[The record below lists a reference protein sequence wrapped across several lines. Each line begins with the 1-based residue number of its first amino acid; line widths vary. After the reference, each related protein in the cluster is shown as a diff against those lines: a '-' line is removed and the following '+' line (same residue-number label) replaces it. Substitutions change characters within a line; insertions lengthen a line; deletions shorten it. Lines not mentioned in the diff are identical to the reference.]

1 MIHECINLKKVFPQL
16 NGGEKVLLYSYCL
29 DNFEEWSL
37 GRKRKTV
44 LILPGG
50 GYQFVSQREAEP
62 IAVQYLKEDI
72 NTFVLSYTVLEKP
85 MYNSLNPIDE
95 VFAAILYI
103 KQNAEHYNVDVDHIS
118 VMGFSAGGHL
128 AASVGLMYQ
137 NEEYAKLLKCNIE
150 DLRISGVLLGYP
162 VITMGE
168 FTHEGTAVR
177 RTNNDLD
184 LINKYSIE
192 KSITSNFPPTFI
204 WTTFEDDLLHPFN
217 STMLVHELIKNNVR
231 VEFHLYPEGHHG
243 LALANEITVSGFN
256 PEASEIVHT
265 WIEHSIRFIKRYL

>member
-1 MIHECINLKKVFPQL
+1 MIHECINLKEIYPQL
-16 NGGEKVLLYSYCL
+16 NGGDNVLLYSYCL
-29 DNFEEWSL
+29 ENFKEWST

-50 GYQFVSQREAEP
+50 GYQFVSEREAEP

-72 NTFVLSYTVLEKP
+72 NTFVLSYTVINEP
-85 MYNSLNPIDE
+85 AHHPLNPIDE

-103 KQNAEHYNVDVDHIS
+103 KRNAERYNVDVDHIS

-128 AASVGLMYQ
+128 ASTVGLFYQ
-137 NEEYAKLLKCNIE
+137 DETYSKLLNCNIE
-150 DLRISGVLLGYP
+150 DLHISGLLLSYP

-168 FTHEGTAVR
+168 YTHFGSMHL
-177 RTNNDLD
+177 RTGEDKE
-184 LINKYSIE
+184 LINKLSTE
-192 KSITSNFPPTFI
+192 KHITSNYPPTFI
-204 WTTFEDDLLHPFN
+204 WTTFEDDIVHPFN

-243 LALANEITVSGFN
+243 LALANEITVSVNN
-256 PEASEIVHT
+256 PNQYESVHT
-265 WIEHSIRFIKRYL
+265 WIEHSIKFIKKYL